1 MTPREE
7 LIQIQRRLVRD
18 LKREI
23 YDSLYGDCPNLR
35 EYASSYNKHF
45 EGPVEVAS
53 KDELL
58 DRVEVSDIVYHGDFH
73 TLKRA
78 QLSPIKI
85 LREIAGRGRPVCLAL
100 EMFCSGDQIWLDR
113 FQRMEIT
120 EDAFLEA
127 VQYESAWGFD
137 WNNYRN
143 LVYFALANDIPLFAL
158 DCRDFSDYVP
168 LDIRDVYA
176 AERIVE
182 RRRTH
187 PDELLYVFAGELH
200 IAPDHLPAAVDLM
213 LDEPRPRRT
222 ILYQNNE
229 TVYWN
234 LAERGEQEA
243 GLVRLADDQFCLMNC
258 TPLVVYQSYRNWA
271 ERQEE
276 LAHADEDWWDE
287 SHNSLDV
294 SEQVHQ
300 LVEII
305 AEFLDVDA
313 SDFDDFTV
321 QLPHDLDGL
330 ELVQSRFGL
339 SEERVAELIA
349 AIGTAKSL
357 YIPEARIIYLTNLSL
372 NRAAEEAARFVHHQ
386 MTERSRPAP
395 TPRDAFY
402 AEAMREALGFFGSKI
417 VNHKRSARR
426 DADYARIERNLRN
439 RRLGPEEARQ
449 LAIARHFLSHKRHE
463 RDVLDARMPTRRPGR
478 LYKLATAMRRSVTS
492 ALGHI
497 LGDDLYAA
505 MLADRFSKSEAS
517 ALFAT
522 DFDAPGIAEQTYFD
536 LAILFADSIS
546 DTPNSRATVE
556 KPSTRPGIRRPLRR
570 DMDTR
575 RGSR

>member
-7 LIQIQRRLVRD
+7 LIQIQRRLVGD

-23 YDSLYGDCPNLR
+23 YDSLYGDCPNLL
-35 EYASSYNKHF
+35 EYAGSYNKHF
-45 EGPVEVAS
+45 EGPIEAVS
-53 KDELL
+53 RTDLL

-85 LREIAGRGRPVCLAL
+85 LRELVGRGRPVCLAL
-100 EMFCSGDQIWLDR
+100 EMFCAGDQIWLDR

-120 EDAFLEA
+120 EDEFLEA
-127 VQYESAWGFD
+127 VRYESAWGFD
-137 WNNYRN
+137 WKNYRN
-143 LVYFALANDIPLFAL
+143 LVYFALANGIPLFAL

-213 LDEPRPRRT
+213 IDGPAPLRT
-222 ILYQNNE
+222 IVYQNNE

-276 LAHADEDWWDE
+276 LAQDDEDWWDE
-287 SHNSLDV
+287 SSNSLDV

-305 AEFLDVDA
+305 AEFLEVDA
-313 SDFDDFTV
+313 SMFDDFTV
-321 QLPHDLDGL
+321 HLPHDLDCL
-330 ELVQSRFGL
+330 EVVQDRFGL
-339 SEERVAELIA
+339 DEDRMAELIA

-372 NRAAEEAARFVHHQ
+372 NRAAEEAARFVHDQ
-386 MTERSRPAP
+386 VTLRSRPAP

-402 AEAMREALGFFGSKI
+402 AEILREALGFFGSKI
-417 VNHKRSARR
+417 VNHKRAARR
-426 DADYARIERNLRN
+426 ESHYRTLESRLRGHPLGPDDA
-439 RRLGPEEARQ
+439 RRLAV
-449 LAIARHFLSHKRHE
+449 ARHFLTHKRHE
-463 RDVLDARMPTRRPGR
+463 HEVTAARLPARRPGR
-478 LYKLATAMRRSVTS
+478 LYKLPTAMRRSVTG
-492 ALGHI
+492 ALGHL
-497 LGDDLYAA
+497 LGDELYASLFA
-505 MLADRFSKSEAS
+505 GELTKTEAR

-522 DFDAPGIAEQTYFD
+522 DFDSPGVAEGLYFD
-536 LAILFADSIS
+536 LVASRSEPFEALEERRSPMEDPVSRPGLRRTS
-546 DTPNSRATVE
+546 RRNLDTP
-556 KPSTRPGIRRPLRR
+556 
-570 DMDTR
+570 